1 VARPAAAAPTP
12 KRGVWQ
18 THDVAPPNFAQSGTA
33 IDTGRKPLNTTFKR
47 VLLVAGV
54 IGLMTAAFT
63 AAHIIP
69 APEWMFSRAGT
80 LVIESTPQGIKVSVN
95 GKPQGVTPLTLKVEA
110 GIHEVE
116 LHGPGRPKIFK
127 VHVTRGDRVA
137 QYIEFLPRR

>member
-1 VARPAAAAPTP
+1 
-12 KRGVWQ
+12 VWQ
-18 THDVAPPNFAQSGTA
+18 TNDVAPPSFAQLGTA
-33 IDTGRKPLNTTFKR
+33 IENGRKVMNATFR
-47 VLLVAGV
+47 RILLVAGI

-63 AAHIIP
+63 AAQFIP
-69 APEWMFSRAGT
+69 APGWMFSQSGT

-95 GKPQGVTPLTLKVEA
+95 GKPQGVTPLTLRVEA

-116 LHGPGRPKIFK
+116 LHGPGKPKIFK